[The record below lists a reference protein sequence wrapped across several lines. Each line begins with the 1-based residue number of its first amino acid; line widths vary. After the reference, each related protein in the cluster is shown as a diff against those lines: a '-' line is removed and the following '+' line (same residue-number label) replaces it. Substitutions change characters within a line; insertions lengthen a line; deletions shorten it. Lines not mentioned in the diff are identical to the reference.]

1 MLSIVQPKIVIVT
14 EITQRYV
21 EFFAGM
27 ERLVGEYV
35 YLAKKLKKND
45 TLILNHENKKIKSL
59 KKHTR
64 AKILFFGE
72 NCPDCDGHFFSIKE
86 IPEGM
91 KVIMRYHGREEEREI
106 KRFGKHH
113 AQSVLIAR
121 MVEDLI

>member
-1 MLSIVQPKIVIVT
+1 M
-14 EITQRYV
+14 
-21 EFFAGM
+21 
-27 ERLVGEYV
+27 
-35 YLAKKLKKND
+35 
-45 TLILNHENKKIKSL
+45 

-72 NCPDCDGHFFSIKE
+72 NCPDCDGHLVSIKE